1 MYLNKGLYPLTLAG
15 DGVASGESWQEWRV
29 LAGPRAVPGSSCCP
43 LAPVASPGRTAVLWG
58 REEPPVQD
66 SNASHLH
73 TLQRSLC
80 ASPAS

>member
-1 MYLNKGLYPLTLAG
+1 M
-15 DGVASGESWQEWRV
+15 
-29 LAGPRAVPGSSCCP
+29 PGSSCHP

-66 SNASHLH
+66 SDASRLH

-80 ASPAS
+80 ASPASREPWEPSRSRSASLRGLDSELEDRLPASPC